1 MESILISDISHLPSV
16 CFSGRKHLKNSGF
29 HRFSIELEFSRLQI
43 SNCLQLKC
51 FNLPYKHGSKMDHSL
66 HFKMLTS
73 GGVFGFYIDVWM
85 VLSCVQLVETL

>member
-1 MESILISDISHLPSV
+1 MISDISHLPLA

-29 HRFSIELEFSRLQI
+29 HRFSIELEFNCLQI

-51 FNLPYKHGSKMDHSL
+51 FHMPYKHGSKMDSSL

-73 GGVFGFYIDVWM
+73 GGVLGFYTDVWM
-85 VLSCVQLVETL
+85 VLSRVQLVETL